1 MSSIKFTSRQKEII
15 KIVEKNQPVTGEEIA
30 QILKMN
36 KSTLRLDFSVL
47 TKFNILIAK
56 PKIGYSLA
64 GSHFH
69 YFSKEEIKEQDISEV
84 MEVPTLINH
93 DTNIKDAIINLFMYN
108 TDILYAVDNNSLVG
122 VVTKKDLLK
131 ISING
136 KDLEKIPVSLVI
148 TRMPNIIYLY
158 SKSSIYDGI
167 QKLNYH
173 QIDNIPI
180 VKNMEEN
187 GKNILKVIGQFSK
200 TTACNLFFE
209 LLDK

>member
-1 MSSIKFTSRQKEII
+1 MSTIKFTPRQKEII
-15 KIVEKNQPVTGEEIA
+15 KIVEKHQPVTGEEIS
-30 QILKMN
+30 QILKIN

-47 TKFNILIAK
+47 TKFNILMAK

-64 GSHFH
+64 SSHFH

-84 MEVPTLINH
+84 MEVPILISH

-131 ISING
+131 VSING
-136 KDLEKIPVSLVI
+136 KDLERIPVSLVM
-148 TRMPNIIYLY
+148 TRMPNVVYLY

-180 VKNMEEN
+180 VKNETQD
-187 GKNILKVIGQFSK
+187 GQTILKVIGQFSK

>member
-122 VVTKKDLLK
+122 
-131 ISING
+131 ING
-136 KDLEKIPVSLVI
+136 KDLEKIPVSLVM

-180 VKNMEEN
+180 VKSMEEN

>member
-1 MSSIKFTSRQKEII
+1 
-15 KIVEKNQPVTGEEIA
+15 
-30 QILKMN
+30 
-36 KSTLRLDFSVL
+36 
-47 TKFNILIAK
+47 
-56 PKIGYSLA
+56 
-64 GSHFH
+64 
-69 YFSKEEIKEQDISEV
+69 
-84 MEVPTLINH
+84 
-93 DTNIKDAIINLFMYN
+93 MYN
-108 TDILYAVDNNSLVG
+108 TDILYAIDNNSLVG

-136 KDLEKIPVSLVI
+136 KDLEKIPVSLVM

-180 VKNMEEN
+180 VKSMEEN

>member
-1 MSSIKFTSRQKEII
+1 VSTIKFTPRQKEII
-15 KIVEKNQPVTGEEIA
+15 KIVEKHQPVTGEEIS
-30 QILKMN
+30 QILKIN

-47 TKFNILIAK
+47 TKFNILMAK

-64 GSHFH
+64 GSHFN

-84 MEVPTLINH
+84 MEVPTLISQ

-136 KDLEKIPVSLVI
+136 KDLEKIPVSLVM
-148 TRMPNIIYLY
+148 TRMPNVIYLY

-180 VKNMEEN
+180 VKNEEQN
-187 GKNILKVIGQFSK
+187 GQNILKVIGQFSK

>member
-108 TDILYAVDNNSLVG
+108 TDILYAVDNNSLV
-122 VVTKKDLLK
+122 
-131 ISING
+131 SING
-136 KDLEKIPVSLVI
+136 KDLEKIPVSLVM

-180 VKNMEEN
+180 VKSMEEN

>member
-1 MSSIKFTSRQKEII
+1 MLSIKLTDRQKEII
-15 KIVEKNQPVTGEEIA
+15 KIVEEHQPVTGEEISN
-30 QILKMN
+30 ILKIN

-47 TKFNILIAK
+47 TKFNILLAK

-64 GSHFH
+64 DSHFQ
-69 YFSKEEIKEQDISEV
+69 YFSKEEIKEQHISEV
-84 MEVPTLINH
+84 MEIPALINQE
-93 DTNIKDAIINLFMYN
+93 TNIKDAIINMFVYN
-108 TDILYAVDNNSLVG
+108 TDILYVTNDGSLTG
-122 VVTKKDLLK
+122 IVTKKDLLK

-136 KDLEKIPVSLVI
+136 KDLEKIPVSLVM